1 MSIISAKLITTF
13 ILCGLSGWLY
23 RAGGQGK
30 PYNTRYRDIGV
41 SIVTLLVCLT
51 WGLVGALWATL
62 GAYVLTFGLS
72 WGALS
77 AYWGQDEKKWGFWA
91 HGLGLSLALLPIAIL
106 TQHFLG
112 FAIRCLVLT
121 AAISVWSEINGDVNW
136 EEMGRGIL
144 VVLSLLILLL

>member
-1 MSIISAKLITTF
+1 MIIKIIITL

-23 RAGGQGK
+23 RRGGTNKG
-30 PYNTRYRDIGV
+30 TLWRDIGV

-121 AAISVWSEINGDVNW
+121 AAISIESELIGDVIW
-136 EEMGRGIL
+136 EEGLRGVFIIL
-144 VVLSLLILLL
+144 TLPILLFYS